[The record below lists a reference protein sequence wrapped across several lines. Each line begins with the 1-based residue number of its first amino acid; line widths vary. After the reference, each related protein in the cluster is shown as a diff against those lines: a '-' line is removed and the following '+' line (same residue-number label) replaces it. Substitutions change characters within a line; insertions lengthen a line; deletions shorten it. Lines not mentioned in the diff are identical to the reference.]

1 MQKNNKLVILTGPT
15 AVGKTA
21 LSIELAKK
29 LNGEIISADSIQVYK
44 YLDIGSAKIMPE
56 EMEGIPHHLIDFLEP
71 TTGFN
76 VADFKEMAKKTI
88 LDIQSRGK
96 IPIIVGGTGFYIQA
110 VLRDIDFSKEDENDY
125 RNELEELYKEKGADY
140 LHNMLMEVDSE
151 SANNIHKNNVK
162 RVIRALEYYHV
173 NKSKISDHNEEQQQK
188 QSPYNF
194 AYFVLNCDREKLYNN
209 INKRVDIMLEQGLV
223 DEVSMLVN
231 KYGLT
236 KDMLSMQGIG
246 YKEMLQYLDGEMSLE
261 EAIDLLKQN
270 TRHFAKRQLTWFR
283 REKEVIFIDKEIYK
297 TTGEQLDFIINTLDT
312 KWRK

>member
-1 MQKNNKLVILTGPT
+1 
-15 AVGKTA
+15 
-21 LSIELAKK
+21 
-29 LNGEIISADSIQVYK
+29 
-44 YLDIGSAKIMPE
+44 
-56 EMEGIPHHLIDFLEP
+56 
-71 TTGFN
+71 
-76 VADFKEMAKKTI
+76 MAKKTI

-140 LHNMLMEVDSE
+140 LHNMLMEIDSE

-209 INKRVDIMLEQGLV
+209 ITKRIDIMLEQGLV

-231 KYGLT
+231 KHGLT

>member
-76 VADFKEMAKKTI
+76 VADFKELAKKTI

-125 RNELEELYKEKGADY
+125 RNELEELYKERGADY

-283 REKEVIFIDKEIYK
+283 REKEVIFIDKEIHK

>member
-297 TTGEQLDFIINTLDT
+297 TTGDQLDFIINTLDT